1 MLYLDDFDVKHTI
14 ETDTE
19 VKFSESDILLST
31 TDLQSHITY
40 ANDEFC
46 KIAGFTL
53 DEMVDKPHNLVR
65 HSDMPKLAFA
75 DLWQHLKNGQSWM
88 GPVKNRCKNGDY
100 YWVNAFVTPI
110 KDQSGHTVE
119 FQSVRTKQSN
129 DVVQRATAEYAKINN
144 NQKSH
149 ATAAKFD
156 ATLYISA
163 LLLISFL
170 GSLAALFSSG
180 FNIFNCVL
188 LLFLASANGLM
199 YFWRKKYL
207 ALINKAKQV
216 YDNPLMAYLY
226 SGTNDQSG
234 FLHLAL
240 EMQKAK
246 LKAVVG
252 RVNDVTMGVNRNAL
266 QCADSGHNVTELL
279 NKQTDEVS
287 QIVVATEQ
295 MTASIDELSSST
307 MQSSQAAEF
316 TNQATENGSLAVKQ
330 TINSISKLDKK
341 LKTASNHVENLI
353 QGNQD
358 IVAILSEINA
368 IADQTNLLALN
379 AAIEAARAGDH
390 GRGFAVVAGEVRALA
405 SRTQQSTEEIND
417 VLNQLTHASK
427 QAQVAMSDGL
437 ELSAKSVE
445 LAHQSGNS
453 LDHIKAQSIKLSE
466 LNSVVAHAIKEQLTA
481 SQSIAINITAAQDFA
496 NDCTKLGHSS
506 QQLCKALLSKVNE
519 QTSLIS
525 QFK

>member
-1 MLYLDDFDVKHTI
+1 MGDFNVKHRI
-14 ETDTE
+14 NTDTE

-53 DEMVDKPHNLVR
+53 DEMVGKPHNLVR

-110 KDQSGHTVE
+110 KDKSGRTFE
-119 FQSVRTKQSN
+119 FQSVRTKQS
-129 DVVQRATAEYAKINN
+129 DEVVQRATAEYAKINN

-163 LLLISFL
+163 LLFISFL
-170 GSLAALFSSG
+170 GSLASAFSSG
-180 FNIFNCVL
+180 FDIFNCL
-188 LLFLASANGLM
+188 LVLFLASANGLM
-199 YFWRKKYL
+199 YFWRQKYL
-207 ALINKAKQV
+207 ALISKAKQV
-216 YDNPLMAYLY
+216 FDNPLMAYLY

-240 EMQKAK
+240 EMQQAK

-252 RVNDVTMGVNRNAL
+252 RVNDVTMGVNHNAQ
-266 QCADSGHNVTELL
+266 QCAESGHNVTELL

-295 MTASIDELSSST
+295 MTASINELSSST
-307 MQSSQAAEF
+307 MQSNQAAEES
-316 TNQATENGSLAVKQ
+316 NQATEEGSLAVKQ
-330 TINSISKLDKK
+330 TITSISELDEK
-341 LKTASNHVENLI
+341 LKAASSQVENLI
-353 QGNQD
+353 EGNQH

-405 SRTQQSTEEIND
+405 SRTQQSTEEINN

-427 QAQVAMSDGL
+427 QAQLAMKDGL
-437 ELSAKSVE
+437 NLSAKSVE
-445 LAHQSGNS
+445 LAHQSGDS

-466 LNSVVAHAIKEQLTA
+466 LNSIIAHAMNEQLTA
-481 SQSIAINITAAQDFA
+481 SQVIATNLTSAQDFA
-496 NDCTKLGHSS
+496 HECTKLGHTS
-506 QQLCKALLSKVNE
+506 QQLCEALLSKVTE
-519 QTSLIS
+519 QTSLIN

>member
-1 MLYLDDFDVKHTI
+1 MTSTVNSQLI
-14 ETDTE
+14 NSNE
-19 VKFSESDILLST
+19 VKFPESSILLST
-31 TDLQSHITY
+31 TDLNSNITY

-46 KIAGFTL
+46 KIAGYSL
-53 DEMVDKPHNLVR
+53 DEMVHKPHNLVR

-75 DLWQHLKNGQSWM
+75 DLWHHLKNGQSWM

-110 KDQSGHTVE
+110 KDKTGNIIE
-119 FQSVRTKQSN
+119 FQSVRTKQS
-129 DVVQRATAEYAKINN
+129 DEVVQRATAEYAKINN

-149 ATAAKFD
+149 ATAVKYD

-170 GSLAALFSSG
+170 GSLAALFSAG
-180 FNIFNCVL
+180 FNIFNCILV
-188 LLFLASANGLM
+188 LFLASANGLM
-199 YFWRKKYL
+199 YFWRQKYL
-207 ALINKAKQV
+207 ALISKAKQV

-234 FLHLAL
+234 FAYLAL

-252 RVNDVTMGVNRNAL
+252 RVNDVSVGVNYNA
-266 QCADSGHNVTELL
+266 QHCAESCHNVTELL

-307 MQSSQAAEF
+307 MKSSKTAEL
-316 TNQATENGSLAVKQ
+316 TNQATEDGSLAVRQ
-330 TINSISKLDKK
+330 TINSISELDEKLNA
-341 LKTASNHVENLI
+341 ASNYVENLI

-379 AAIEAARAGDH
+379 AAIEAARAGEH

-405 SRTQQSTEEIND
+405 SRTQQSTEEISN

-427 QAQVAMSDGL
+427 QAQIAMNDGL
-437 ELSAKSVE
+437 NLSAKSVK
-445 LAHQSGNS
+445 LAHQSGDS

-466 LNSVVAHAIKEQLTA
+466 LNSVVAQAIKEQLTA
-481 SQSIAINITAAQDFA
+481 SQSIARNITAAQDFA
-496 NDCTKLGHSS
+496 HDCKELGQTS
-506 QQLCKALLSKVNE
+506 QQLCEALLSKVTE